1 MKFVDYLQCISDHT
15 LFIKK
20 EEGKITTLIEYVD
33 IIVCTGILPRY
44 WSVKVETGNHS
55 FPEKV
60 CIGFIDRH

>member
-44 WSVKVETGNHS
+44 
-55 FPEKV
+55 
-60 CIGFIDRH
+60 